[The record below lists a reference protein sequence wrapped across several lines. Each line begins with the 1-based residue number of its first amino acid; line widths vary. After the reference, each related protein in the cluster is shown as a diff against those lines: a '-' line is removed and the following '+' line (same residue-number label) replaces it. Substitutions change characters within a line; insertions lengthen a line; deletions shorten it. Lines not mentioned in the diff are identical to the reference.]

1 MRSDRRAK
9 IEQQGSG
16 RIEQR
21 RPSKVASRTAH
32 GERRRVVS
40 NEVSSQSVA
49 AVKREAIPTRRAR
62 AEVAI
67 SIVAVI
73 VAAIEEIVLAD
84 LDAARE
90 AKRSEGAHCWR
101 VRWRLRSVLP
111 PRLETLEVGPL
122 QLLLVL
128 HMTGGAAKKAQRQRL
143 ERADPPAGPAARAP
157 RLRDREQIGLGDL
170 EDLLG
175 VALRDARAVDES
187 DDKGP

>member
-1 MRSDRRAK
+1 MSFVAFGLATRRDSRALHQSGGVRSDRRAK
-9 IEQQGSG
+9 IVQQGSG

-40 NEVSSQSVA
+40 SEVSSQSVA

-67 SIVAVI
+67 SVAAVI
-73 VAAIEEIVLAD
+73 VGAIEEIVL
-84 LDAARE
+84 
-90 AKRSEGAHCWR
+90 
-101 VRWRLRSVLP
+101 VLP

-157 RLRDREQIGLGDL
+157 RLRDRGEIGLGDL

-175 VALRDARAVDES
+175 VALRYARAVDES
-187 DDKGP
+187 DDKGPW